1 MWCTQ
6 KSVLSKVLMLTLF
19 GSVTVFITAKYLPL
33 VGNLRRELTLLYVHL
48 ICMLLF
54 LGYNWIFCLFIIL
67 FKPCV
72 KDLWVSI
79 LMFLFL

>member
-54 LGYNWIFCLFIIL
+54 LGYNWISCLFIIL
-67 FKPCV
+67 FNPCV
-72 KDLWVSI
+72 KNLWVSI
-79 LMFLFL
+79 LIFLFL